1 MFFSFLGGR
10 RHVSLFTCSHV
21 FMMCKRSL
29 QWSARGLSWDS
40 PEIRPWAHQVSK
52 NCQSFCKIW
61 LVFGCIVTGTKYVLC
76 SIFLRSTRLSSWIS
90 KIGRS
95 NIMSWNLTY
104 ISKCSEISNFTTT
117 AGFSPFFANFWLWSE
132 GRKRKRIL
140 IVERCKQCANLLHV
154 DKCCRMNICSQK

>member
-1 MFFSFLGGR
+1 MFHFSHVHMFSWCASGPYSDRRAAFLGISRKSAPGR
-10 RHVSLFTCSHV
+10 TKLAKIVKVSAKFGS
-21 FMMCKRSL
+21 F
-29 QWSARGLSWDS
+29 SAVSS
-40 PEIRPWAHQVSK
+40 PERNMYCAD
-52 NCQSFCKIW
+52 
-61 LVFGCIVTGTKYVLC
+61 LC
-76 SIFLRSTRLSSWIS
+76 SIFLDLQDCIRLSSWIS

-95 NIMSWNLTY
+95 NIMSWNFTNLTY